1 MVLAA
6 AVWAGCGAWAESNGD
21 PVINLSGCQSGD
33 SITTAGAQVTI
44 NVNASPTLG
53 YLHGSGKA
61 GSDTDIILNFSD
73 NNVLK
78 CSSGFTWNAPAIS
91 FDITADEATQT
102 AWANTLIYTK
112 KPVSI
117 TLISGGSGFQLTAP
131 NGVEATLLGQDT
143 VGETLTLGGHT
154 AIYMGYYNSV
164 AEAKQ
169 SIILPGMVA
178 LAGSAT
184 DGTLSLV
191 GRLNR
196 TNDVPEPAT
205 ATLSLLALAGLATRR
220 RRQ

>member
-6 AVWAGCGAWAESNGD
+6 ACICGAAWAESNSD
-21 PVINLSGCQSGD
+21 PVIDLSGCQSGD

-61 GSDTDIILNFSD
+61 GSDTDIILNFSG

-117 TLISGGSGFQLTAP
+117 TLISGGSAFQLTAP

-196 TNDVPEPAT
+196 TNGVPEPAS

>member
-6 AVWAGCGAWAESNGD
+6 AVWAGCGAWAESNGN

-61 GSDTDIILNFSD
+61 GSDTDIILNFSGS
-73 NNVLK
+73 NVLK
-78 CSSGFTWNAPAIS
+78 CSSGFTWNAPAVT
-91 FDITADEATQT
+91 FDITADDAAQA
-102 AWANTLIYTK
+102 AWADTLVRAK
-112 KPVSI
+112 QPVSI
-117 TLISGGSGFQLTAP
+117 TLINGGSAFQLTAP

-143 VGETLTLGGHT
+143 VGGTLTLGGHT
-154 AIYMGYYNSV
+154 AIYTGYYNTV

-169 SIILPGMVA
+169 SILLPGMVA